1 MEKNEIE
8 IIRKVPCV
16 ILSGM
21 SILPNVLIHFDLDDE
36 KKLHN
41 VAFVGGCNGNLKA
54 IGRLVEGKETE
65 EIACILAGNT
75 CGFRQTS
82 CADQFSQAITEALQ

>member
-1 MEKNEIE
+1 MKHVTFKPKGVCSMQID
-8 IIRKVPCV
+8 
-16 ILSGM
+16 
-21 SILPNVLIHFDLDDE
+21 FDLDDE

-54 IGRLVEGKETE
+54 IGRLVEGKEAE

-75 CGFRQTS
+75 CGFRRTS